1 MRKLSVGDCVS
12 FGWETF
18 KKRPW
23 FLIGTLL
30 LVLIIASIPGAF
42 GPEPPELGPDG
53 EFIAQPMTAMNW
65 IAMLASVIVSTL
77 AWCGITT
84 FYLRAHDN
92 VIGVQ
97 LADLWNPG
105 PFWRFLGAHILTGIA
120 VTLGLLAFVVPGLI
134 IALGLMF
141 VPYLVV
147 ERGLGPV
154 EAIKESW
161 RITKGNKW
169 QLALL
174 SLALLGIIILGLLA
188 LGVGVL
194 VAMPIAMLASVH
206 AYRTLTN

>member
-1 MRKLSVGDCVS
+1 MRKLSVGDCIS

-30 LVLIIASIPGAF
+30 LVLIITSIPGSFSPDLPDIA
-42 GPEPPELGPDG
+42 PDG
-53 EFIAQPMTAMNW
+53 EFIPEPVSAISL
-65 IAMLASVIVSTL
+65 IALLASIIVSTL
-77 AWCGITT
+77 AACGIVT

-92 VIGVQ
+92 VMGVQ
-97 LADLWNPG
+97 LTDFWNPS

-120 VTLGLLAFVVPGLI
+120 VTLGLMAFIVPGI
-134 IALGLMF
+134 IIGLGLMF

-174 SLALLGIIILGLLA
+174 MLALLGIVILGLLA
-188 LGVGVL
+188 LGVGVF
-194 VAMPIAMLASVH
+194 VALPIAILASVH